1 MKARWNTRLECLIQG
16 LCVRRE
22 EYIRERERERERE
35 RGRETTKI
43 TMVIT
48 VTKVATS
55 IGCLFQMKEMTWP
68 TYPVTFSPQT
78 N

>member
-35 RGRETTKI
+35 RKKEKKKTGHLEEENWSASRLG
-43 TMVIT
+43 
-48 VTKVATS
+48 AT
-55 IGCLFQMKEMTWP
+55 
-68 TYPVTFSPQT
+68 
-78 N
+78 